1 MTKHRPADQTPWMS
15 APDYGRSLKPG
26 VGFSL
31 LVRDVARSVRFA
43 EDVIGATASYWDKD
57 FAAMR
62 WAGGEWQFH
71 ADHTFSNNPLSGFLQ
86 GVEGR
91 GVGVE
96 LRAFGVDP
104 DRAEAAARAGGWT
117 VLAGAMDKP
126 HGLREC
132 IIIDDDGYA
141 WVPGIAI

>member
-1 MTKHRPADQTPWMS
+1 MSKMREADQTPWMS
-15 APDYGRSLKPG
+15 PPDYGRSLRPG
-26 VGFSL
+26 VTFSL
-31 LVRDVARSVRFA
+31 LVRDVERSVRFA
-43 EDVIGATASYWDKD
+43 EQVLSATATYWDKD

-71 ADHTFSNNPLSGFLQ
+71 ADHTYSDNPLSGFLK

-96 LRAFGVDP
+96 LRIYGADP
-104 DRAEAAARAGGWT
+104 DLAEAAARDGGWT

-132 IIIDDDGYA
+132 IIVDDDGYA

>member
-1 MTKHRPADQTPWMS
+1 
-15 APDYGRSLKPG
+15 
-26 VGFSL
+26 
-31 LVRDVARSVRFA
+31 VRFA

-96 LRAFGVDP
+96 LRAYGVDP

-117 VLAGAMDKP
+117 VLAGTMDKP

>member
-15 APDYGRSLKPG
+15 APEYGRSLRPG

-96 LRAFGVDP
+96 LRAYGVDP

-117 VLAGAMDKP
+117 VLAGTMDKP

>member
-1 MTKHRPADQTPWMS
+1 MTKHRDADQSPWMS
-15 APDYGRSLKPG
+15 APDYGRSLRPG

-31 LVRDVARSVRFA
+31 LVRDMARSVRFA
-43 EDVIGATASYWDKD
+43 EDVIGATATYWDKD

-96 LRAFGVDP
+96 LRAYGVDP

>member
-1 MTKHRPADQTPWMS
+1 MSKQRTPDQVPWMS
-15 APDYGRSLKPG
+15 APDYGRSLRPG
-26 VGFSL
+26 VSFSL
-31 LVRDVARSVRFA
+31 LVRDMERSVRFA
-43 EDVIGATASYWDKD
+43 EDVLGATASYWDKD

-71 ADHTFSNNPLSGFLQ
+71 ADHTYSNNPLSGFLE

-96 LRAFGVDP
+96 LRLFGVDP

-117 VLAGAMDKP
+117 VLAGTMDKP

-132 IIIDDDGYA
+132 ILIDDDGYA
-141 WVPGIAI
+141 WVPGTAI

>member
-1 MTKHRPADQTPWMS
+1 MTKHRAADQTPWMS
-15 APDYGRSLKPG
+15 APEYGRSLRPG

-31 LVRDVARSVRFA
+31 LVRDVERSVRFA
-43 EDVIGATASYWDKD
+43 EDVIGATSSYWDKD

-96 LRAFGVDP
+96 LRAYGVDP

-117 VLAGAMDKP
+117 VLAGTMDKP

>member
-15 APDYGRSLKPG
+15 APEYGRSLKPG

-31 LVRDVARSVRFA
+31 LVRDVERSVRFA